1 MEFRCASGQCISNSQ
16 VCDQKKDCEDGSDED
31 DCRKWNPI
39 DGDIPHCMICTSL
52 YTMRAQLADGL
63 CCT

>member
-31 DCRKWNPI
+31 DCRKWNLTN
-39 DGDIPHCMICTSL
+39 GDIPQLIDMYQSL
-52 YTMRAQLADGL
+52 HHESTAN
-63 CCT
+63 